1 MNRRS
6 SQQVEFVD
14 PVVQAETN
22 NWDEGPKRNQR
33 GVQVSKPQSLYYL
46 SVPFTH
52 IVRIVFHQ
60 LVSLSLG
67 QILLA
72 VVEFSFDDLD
82 DLEGVDQPEQRDK
95 EGVEE
100 EHDSL
105 LLDDPV
111 GMRVVVFVLDGF
123 DSEGH
128 DGGGEEQ
135 TKTVLEGEWEL
146 ELRGRVSP
154 L

>member
-1 MNRRS
+1 M
-6 SQQVEFVD
+6 
-14 PVVQAETN
+14 
-22 NWDEGPKRNQR
+22 
-33 GVQVSKPQSLYYL
+33 
-46 SVPFTH
+46 
-52 IVRIVFHQ
+52 
-60 LVSLSLG
+60 G

-82 DLEGVDQPEQRDK
+82 DLEGVDQPEQRDE

-100 EHDSL
+100 EHYSL

-128 DGGGEEQ
+128 DGGGKEQ
-135 TKTVLEGEWEL
+135 TETVLEGE
-146 ELRGRVSP
+146 
-154 L
+154 